1 MGVLYTPLRA
11 METSRQHQ
19 SQRKTLLK
27 VFKLAIT
34 PKYLELARQGLISI
48 HCEIIG
54 DSKGGVHMRTF
65 RIHFEEQLTA
75 EYNTSGNSFHVLEV
89 RICSQ
94 KWSGV
99 LCNSI
104 RRIRRRWL
112 KKGLGWKQYIH
123 QGYAAHWSD
132 ELAFGRR
139 CAKANHALSSAI

>member
-1 MGVLYTPLRA
+1 MGFTDCREARLEAFFDCVGVEVWDSTVMVGGHGGTLHATSSH
-11 METSRQHQ
+11 ETSRQHQ

-34 PKYLELARQGLISI
+34 PNYLELARQGLISI

-112 KKGLGWKQYIH
+112 KKGLVWKQ
-123 QGYAAHWSD
+123 
-132 ELAFGRR
+132 
-139 CAKANHALSSAI
+139 